1 MILIWKSL
9 SGNALPFRE
18 KLTVYFSHNDIHLEN
33 MMVAEGPYV
42 AETHM
47 LIDFD
52 NASWAYRGFDINYF
66 FVQVSCAVKS
76 PIAYRLGSRR

>member
-1 MILIWKSL
+1 
-9 SGNALPFRE
+9 
-18 KLTVYFSHNDIHLEN
+18 

-76 PIAYRLGSRR
+76 PIAYRLESRR